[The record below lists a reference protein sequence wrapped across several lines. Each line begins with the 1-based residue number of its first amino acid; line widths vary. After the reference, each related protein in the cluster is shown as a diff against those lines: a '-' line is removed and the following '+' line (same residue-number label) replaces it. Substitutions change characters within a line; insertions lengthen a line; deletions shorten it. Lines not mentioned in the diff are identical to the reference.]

1 MLKNINPTVL
11 TLCATAVI
19 VASVLGAALSRDESV
34 RTVLV
39 ALASA
44 LVGWIGM
51 SKPQDAA
58 AIRDLADALSTAL
71 RNSERPPPKE
81 D

>member
-1 MLKNINPTVL
+1 VLKKIDPVVL

-19 VASVLGAALSRDESV
+19 VACVLGAALSPDESV

-44 LVGWIGM
+44 LVGWVGM
-51 SKPQDAA
+51 SKPQDAE
-58 AIRDLADALSTAL
+58 AIRGLAEALTTAL
-71 RNSERPPPKE
+71 RNSERPK
-81 D
+81 DH